1 MNLACITALCGVML
15 CACHPQPEYHYLQIN
30 DGGEYGPELALVAS
44 FLKDTEQREPLRL
57 RLVPDEVPDPWTAGI
72 CIDFYASWEDDASPG
87 GILISKTW
95 LVPREDPLAG
105 RTNTSRAAC
114 HDGGET
120 IIPITELEPPFI
132 ALRVE
137 GLSLGDEGYPLVRV
151 VGIRVRETAGSEY
164 IRSSQGKKGEKAYA
178 RLQAK
183 IQALE
188 AALQDYLNPQVQY
201 APCLLWIAAAGDLMM
216 DQGASE
222 LLFNEG
228 PLSVFGGTA
237 ELLAKAD
244 LTLVNLEGV
253 VSSRGTKVKKSF
265 NFRFEPKLVEALGNA
280 GIDAVLLANNHAFDY
295 GPVGFLDSL
304 DHLEKAGIG
313 VLGAGL
319 NEAAAAA
326 PFVFSQGN
334 HKVRAFGL
342 ASFPREKN
350 GWDGLTVAAT
360 QDNAGLLHA
369 GKSGGER
376 LKPHFSQDP
385 ASLDVVLF
393 HGGEEWSRRPDTATR
408 TLYTDLVQQGA
419 DLVIGSHPH
428 VIQGFEWV
436 LGKPVFWSLGNY
448 VFGGIGNTDGGE
460 EGLFIM
466 LGFWGN
472 RLVYLEPYPLSMSH
486 TRTEIGAPEGLNR
499 FYTLSQELRTQ
510 KPF

>member
-1 MNLACITALCGVML
+1 MNLALYCIAALCGVVL

-30 DGGEYGPELALVAS
+30 EGPERALVAS
-44 FLKDTEQREPLRL
+44 FLEDTEQRESLRL
-57 RLVPDEVPDPWTAGI
+57 RLVPDETPALWTPDI
-72 CIDFYASWEDDASPG
+72 CIDFYTSWEDDASPG
-87 GILISKTW
+87 GIPISKTW
-95 LVPREDPLAG
+95 LVPREDPLTG

-132 ALRVE
+132 ALRVD
-137 GLSLGDEGYPLVRV
+137 GLSLGDEDYPLVRV
-151 VGIRVRETAGSEY
+151 VGIRVREAAGSE
-164 IRSSQGKKGEKAYA
+164 RSPKGKKGKKGKK
-178 RLQAK
+178 LQAK

-188 AALQDYLNPQVQY
+188 AALQDYLTPQY
-201 APCLLWIAAAGDLMM
+201 APRLLWIAAAGDLMM

-280 GIDAVLLANNHAFDY
+280 RIDAVLLANNHAFDY

-304 DHLEKAGIG
+304 DYLEKAGIG

-334 HKVRAFGL
+334 CMVQAFGL

-360 QDNAGLLHA
+360 EDNAGLLHA
-369 GKSGGER
+369 GKGGGER
-376 LKPHFSQDP
+376 LKPYFSQDA

-408 TLYTDLVQQGA
+408 TLYTDLIQQGA

-448 VFGGIGNTDGGE
+448 VFGGIGNTEGGE

-466 LGFWGN
+466 LGFLGN
-472 RLVYLEPYPLSMSH
+472 RLVYLEPYPLSLSH